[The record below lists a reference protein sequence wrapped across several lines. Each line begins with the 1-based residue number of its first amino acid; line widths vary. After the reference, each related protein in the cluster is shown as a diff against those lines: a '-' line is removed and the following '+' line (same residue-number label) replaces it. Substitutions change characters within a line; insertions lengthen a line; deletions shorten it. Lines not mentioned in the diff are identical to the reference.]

1 MTRTN
6 DIRQL
11 RNFGLLVG
19 GVFGGIGLWP
29 MVVRRD
35 DPHVWAV
42 ALAVG
47 LILPAVTIPR
57 ILAPVYRVWM
67 KGADALGWVNT
78 RLLLGLVF
86 YGLVTPMG
94 LVMRLW
100 GRDPM
105 GRRFERGAQSYRVLR
120 QSRPGSHMKRQF

>member
-1 MTRTN
+1 MTRAN
-6 DIRQL
+6 DTRQL

-19 GVFGGIGLWP
+19 GVFGGIGAWP
-29 MVVRRD
+29 MVVRHD
-35 DPHVWAV
+35 DPRLWALIV
-42 ALAVG
+42 AVG
-47 LILPAVTIPR
+47 LILPALTTPR
-57 ILAPVYRVWM
+57 SLAPVYRVWM

-94 LVMRLW
+94 IVMRVW

-105 GRRFERGAQSYRVLR
+105 GRRFERGAESYRVLR
-120 QSRPGSHMKRQF
+120 QPRPASHMRRQF